1 MNRKIAWCISGGEY
15 FLKEVLEFIKTLGPS
30 HVKLFISKAGIE
42 VIDFLEYKS
51 LINMP
56 YIEERTSSG
65 LELLSVLTGNIS
77 KVVVAPCTS
86 NTVAKFVYG
95 IADSL
100 CTNLVAQAQKAGTEV
115 FVLPTD
121 VNDTIIF
128 TTKSG
133 KKVELKRRKI
143 DRENIEKL
151 SKMELFRVFYSP
163 EALKKEILSEIA

>member
-1 MNRKIAWCISGGEY
+1 M
-15 FLKEVLEFIKTLGPS
+15 KEVLEFVKTLGPS
-30 HVKLFISKAGIE
+30 HIKLFISKAGLE
-42 VIDFLEYKS
+42 VIEFFDYNG
-51 LINMP
+51 LIKMP

-86 NTVAKFVYG
+86 NTVAKLVYG

-121 VNDTIIF
+121 IQDSMIF
-128 TTKSG
+128 RTKSG
-133 KKVELKRRKI
+133 KEVKLKRRTI

-151 SKMELFRVFYSP
+151 ERMELFKVFNSP
-163 EALKKEILSEIA
+163 EALKKEILSEIT